1 MNNYYQHQKVNKLC
15 VYHTRRHC
23 YHILYAYMYTL
34 LIRSCFLYNIHRRNY
49 PNCWFWVHR
58 YLFLVPLSIYFKTRV
73 FLLRRAFFTLFLPP
87 LLLYA
92 TEMPTGTMAWF
103 SPMATRRVVGVVL
116 PPRRPR
122 PFPQAPAPHSLR

>member
-1 MNNYYQHQKVNKLC
+1 MVCLYYEYNNIGIALVLFLKYYRK
-15 VYHTRRHC
+15 
-23 YHILYAYMYTL
+23 
-34 LIRSCFLYNIHRRNY
+34 RSCFLYNIHRRNY